1 MRLYRMITGPDDN
14 EFCHRISK
22 ALSNGWE
29 LAGSASLTYDP
40 VKARVICGNR
50 DNLTSTMLSLR
61 KAHDLCDQQWR
72 VLHQSLQH
80 HDSG

>member
-29 LAGSASLTYDP
+29 LAGSASVTYDP
-40 VKARVICGNR
+40 VKERVICGQAIAKLV
-50 DNLTSTMLSLR
+50 DGEEYSPDLTLG
-61 KAHDLCDQQWR
+61 DY
-72 VLHQSLQH
+72 
-80 HDSG
+80 

>member
-29 LAGSASLTYDP
+29 LTGSSSLTYDP
-40 VKARVICGNR
+40 IKERVICGQAITKQIEGK
-50 DNLTSTMLSLR
+50 DYSPDLTLG
-61 KAHDLCDQQWR
+61 DY
-72 VLHQSLQH
+72 
-80 HDSG
+80 